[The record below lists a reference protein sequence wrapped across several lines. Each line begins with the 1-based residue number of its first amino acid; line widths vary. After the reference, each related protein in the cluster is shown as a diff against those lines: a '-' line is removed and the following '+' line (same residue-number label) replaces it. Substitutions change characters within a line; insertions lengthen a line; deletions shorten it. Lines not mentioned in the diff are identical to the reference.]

1 MPINT
6 AVEASI
12 RLPAEGRPEQG
23 GAALEGRYA
32 RLACRYGRTGLAAF
46 LTAPGLTVVE
56 LAGGDAAAGYAA
68 RRGWAVTVGDV
79 VAPTPLAEQAR
90 CEYLQVLAGRGLRPA
105 LLAVDDATP
114 YRRRGFAVSA
124 IADEAIIDLPTF
136 DLAGPARA
144 NLRHSIATAGRQ
156 GLTVTRYDGSHAEQL
171 AEVSAAW
178 LATKRGG
185 EYELTLSRHA
195 DIPAQLRDG
204 LTDVWLVADQAGRA
218 QAWCSW
224 RHYRAGAGRLLDVMR
239 RRPDAPNPAM
249 DLLLATTLANYRA
262 AGLTE
267 ASLAGVP
274 RAPGR
279 GLEWVFPSQ
288 TLRAYKQKFVPSWQP
303 RWLAV
308 PARRQLPFALAAIGG
323 AYCPDGLLHALRPN
337 H

>member
-1 MPINT
+1 MPIRT
-6 AVEASI
+6 TVDASG
-12 RLPAEGRPEQG
+12 RAPAASVSEEGRD
-23 GAALEGRYA
+23 ALRGRYA
-32 RLACRYGRTGLAAF
+32 RLACRHGRTGLAAF
-46 LTAPGLTVVE
+46 LTAPGLNVVE
-56 LAGGDAAAGYAA
+56 LADGDAAAGYAS

-79 VAPTPLAEQAR
+79 VAPAPVAEQAR
-90 CEYLQVLAGRGLRPA
+90 CQYLDVLDSRGLRPA
-105 LLAVDDATP
+105 LLAVDDPIP

-136 DLAGPARA
+136 DVTGPARA
-144 NLRHSIATAGRQ
+144 NLRHSVAAAGRQ
-156 GLTVTRYDGSHAEQL
+156 GLTVTRYDPVHAEQL

-204 LTDVWLVADQAGRA
+204 LTDVWLVLDAAGRA

-249 DLLLATTLANYRA
+249 DLLLVTTLANYRA
-262 AGLTE
+262 AELTE
-267 ASLAGVP
+267 ASLSCVP
-274 RAPGR
+274 RIPNR

-288 TLRAYKQKFVPSWQP
+288 TLRAYKQKFVPRWQP

-308 PARRQLPFALAAIGG
+308 PSRRQRPFALAAIGG
-323 AYCPDGLLHALRPN
+323 AYCPDGLRHALRPN

>member
-1 MPINT
+1 MPIRAT
-6 AVEASI
+6 VDASG
-12 RLPAEGRPEQG
+12 RAPAASVPEEGRD
-23 GAALEGRYA
+23 ALRGRYA
-32 RLACRYGRTGLAAF
+32 RLACRHGRTGLAAF
-46 LTAPGLTVVE
+46 LTAPGLNVVE
-56 LAGGDAAAGYAA
+56 LADGDAAAGYAS

-79 VAPTPLAEQAR
+79 VAPAPVAEQAR
-90 CEYLQVLAGRGLRPA
+90 CQYLDVLDSRGLRPA
-105 LLAVDDATP
+105 LLAVDDPIP

-136 DLAGPARA
+136 DVTGPARA
-144 NLRHSIATAGRQ
+144 NLRHSVAAAGRQ
-156 GLTVTRYDGSHAEQL
+156 GLTVTRYDPVHAEQL
-171 AEVSAAW
+171 AEVSATW

-204 LTDVWLVADQAGRA
+204 LTDVWLVLDAAGRA

-249 DLLLATTLANYRA
+249 DLLLVTTLANYRA
-262 AGLTE
+262 AELTE
-267 ASLAGVP
+267 ASLSCVP
-274 RAPGR
+274 RIPNR

-288 TLRAYKQKFVPSWQP
+288 TLRAYKQKFVPRWQP

-308 PARRQLPFALAAIGG
+308 PSRRQRPFALAAIGG
-323 AYCPDGLLHALRPN
+323 AYCPDGLRRALRPN

>member
-1 MPINT
+1 MPIRT
-6 AVEASI
+6 TVDASG
-12 RLPAEGRPEQG
+12 RAPAASVPEEGRD
-23 GAALEGRYA
+23 ALRGRYA
-32 RLACRYGRTGLAAF
+32 RLACRHGRTGLAAF
-46 LTAPGLTVVE
+46 LTAPGLNVVE
-56 LAGGDAAAGYAA
+56 LAGGDAAAGYAS

-79 VAPTPLAEQAR
+79 VAPAPVAEQAR
-90 CEYLQVLAGRGLRPA
+90 CQYPDVLDSRGLRPA
-105 LLAVDDATP
+105 LLAVDDPIP

-136 DLAGPARA
+136 DVTGPARA
-144 NLRHSIATAGRQ
+144 NLRHSVAAAGRQ
-156 GLTVTRYDGSHAEQL
+156 GLTVTRYDPVHAEQL

-204 LTDVWLVADQAGRA
+204 LTDVWLVLDAAGRA

-249 DLLLATTLANYRA
+249 DLLLVTTLANYRA
-262 AGLTE
+262 AELTE
-267 ASLAGVP
+267 ASLSCVP
-274 RAPGR
+274 RIPNR

-288 TLRAYKQKFVPSWQP
+288 TLRAYKQKFVPRWQP

-308 PARRQLPFALAAIGG
+308 PSRRQRPFALAAIGG
-323 AYCPDGLLHALRPN
+323 AYCPDGLRHALRPN

>member
-1 MPINT
+1 MPIRT
-6 AVEASI
+6 AHDASG
-12 RLPAEGRPEQG
+12 RAPAAGLPEEGR
-23 GAALEGRYA
+23 AALRDGYA
-32 RLACRYGRTGLAAF
+32 QLACRHGRTGLAAF
-46 LTAPGLTVVE
+46 LTAPGLTVGG
-56 LAGGDAAAGYAA
+56 LSGGDVAAGYAG

-79 VAPTPLAEQAR
+79 VAPPPLAEQAR
-90 CEYLQVLAGRGLRPA
+90 SEYLDVLASRGLRPA
-105 LLAVDDATP
+105 LLAVDDPIP

-136 DLAGPARA
+136 DLTGSARA
-144 NLRHSIATAGRQ
+144 NVRHSVAAAGRQ
-156 GLTVTRYDGSHAEQL
+156 GLTVRRYDVAHAEQL

-204 LTDVWLVADQAGRA
+204 FTDVWLVLDPAGRA

-224 RHYRAGAGRLLDVMR
+224 RHYWAGAGRLLDVMR

-249 DLLLATTLANYRA
+249 DLLLAATLANYRA

-267 ASLAGVP
+267 ASLACVP
-274 RAPGR
+274 RVPGR

-288 TLRAYKQKFVPSWQP
+288 TLRAYKHKFVPRWQP

-308 PARRQLPFALAAIGG
+308 PSRRQRPFALAAIGG

>member
-1 MPINT
+1 MPIRT
-6 AVEASI
+6 TVDASG
-12 RLPAEGRPEQG
+12 RAPAASVPEEGRD
-23 GAALEGRYA
+23 ALRGRYA
-32 RLACRYGRTGLAAF
+32 RLACRHGRTGLAVF
-46 LTAPGLTVVE
+46 LTAPGLNVVE
-56 LAGGDAAAGYAA
+56 LAGGDAAAGYAS

-79 VAPTPLAEQAR
+79 VAPAPVAEQAR
-90 CEYLQVLAGRGLRPA
+90 CQYLDVLDSRGLRPA
-105 LLAVDDATP
+105 LLAVDDPIP

-136 DLAGPARA
+136 DVTGPARA
-144 NLRHSIATAGRQ
+144 NLRHSVAAAGRQ
-156 GLTVTRYDGSHAEQL
+156 GLTVTRYDPVHAEQL

-204 LTDVWLVADQAGRA
+204 LTDVWLVLDAAGRA

-249 DLLLATTLANYRA
+249 DLLLVTTLANYRA
-262 AGLTE
+262 AELTE
-267 ASLAGVP
+267 ASLSCVP
-274 RAPGR
+274 RIPNR

-288 TLRAYKQKFVPSWQP
+288 TLRAYKQKFVPRWQP

-308 PARRQLPFALAAIGG
+308 PSRRQRPFALAAIGG
-323 AYCPDGLLHALRPN
+323 AYCPDGLRRALRPN

>member
-1 MPINT
+1 MPIRAT
-6 AVEASI
+6 VDASG
-12 RLPAEGRPEQG
+12 RAPAASVSEEGRD
-23 GAALEGRYA
+23 ALRGRYA
-32 RLACRYGRTGLAAF
+32 RLACRHGRTGLAAF
-46 LTAPGLTVVE
+46 LTAPGLNVVE
-56 LAGGDAAAGYAA
+56 LADGDAAAGYAS

-79 VAPTPLAEQAR
+79 VAPAPVAEQAR
-90 CEYLQVLAGRGLRPA
+90 CQYLDVLDSRGLRPA
-105 LLAVDDATP
+105 LLAVDDPIP

-136 DLAGPARA
+136 DVTGPARA
-144 NLRHSIATAGRQ
+144 NLRHSVAAAGRQ
-156 GLTVTRYDGSHAEQL
+156 GLTVTRYDPVHAEQL

-204 LTDVWLVADQAGRA
+204 LTDVWLVLDAAGRA

-249 DLLLATTLANYRA
+249 DLLLVTTLANYRA
-262 AGLTE
+262 AELTE
-267 ASLAGVP
+267 ASLSCVP
-274 RAPGR
+274 RIPNR

-288 TLRAYKQKFVPSWQP
+288 TLRAYKQKFVPRWQP

-308 PARRQLPFALAAIGG
+308 PSRRQRPFALAAIGG
-323 AYCPDGLLHALRPN
+323 AYCPDGLRHALRPN

>member
-1 MPINT
+1 MPIRT
-6 AVEASI
+6 ALDARSRASTAS
-12 RLPAEGRPEQG
+12 LAEEG
-23 GAALEGRYA
+23 GAALRGRYA
-32 RLACRYGRTGLAAF
+32 RLACRHGRTGLAAF
-46 LTAPGLTVVE
+46 LTAPGLHVVE
-56 LAGGDAAAGYAA
+56 LAGGHAAAGYAS

-79 VAPTPLAEQAR
+79 VAPASLAEQAR
-90 CEYLQVLAGRGLRPA
+90 SQYLDVLASRGLRPA
-105 LLAVDDATP
+105 LLAVDDPSP
-114 YRRRGFAVSA
+114 YRSRGFAVSS

-144 NLRHSIATAGRQ
+144 NLRHSVAAAGRQ
-156 GLTVTRYDGSHAEQL
+156 GLTVMRYDAAQEKQL
-171 AEVSAAW
+171 AEVSVAW

-195 DIPAQLRDG
+195 DIPDQLCDG
-204 LTDVWLVADQAGRA
+204 LTDVWLVLDPAGRL

-224 RHYRAGAGRLLDVMR
+224 RHYQAGAGRLLDVMR

-249 DLLLATTLANYRA
+249 DLLLATTLRNYRA

-267 ASLAGVP
+267 ASLACVP
-274 RAPGR
+274 RAPSR

-288 TLRAYKQKFVPSWQP
+288 TLRAYKQKFVPHWQP

-308 PARRQLPFALAAIGG
+308 PSRRHQPFALAAIGG